1 MRVSLLRLVV
11 CLGVAVPAAAQDPA
25 DQFSG
30 KTVTAVALLVERRPA
45 NEPQAANLVE
55 TRVGQP
61 LRMSAVRESIT
72 HLYSLGRFEDVQVEA
87 VETPGGVELRYNLVP
102 VHLVER
108 VDFTGSL
115 GVSEGVLRRAMTER
129 YGATPA
135 VARAPDVVRTLQ
147 QLYGDHGYFRP
158 TIVPASLELHDP
170 DRTILTFKIDAG
182 PQARIG
188 RIDLVGETHA
198 TREQVLSRLE
208 IAEGRPY
215 ERLEVQ
221 RRLGDYVTRLK
232 GNGYYRAT
240 AEQLPSFSQDA
251 TSVNLA
257 ISIESG
263 PIVTVTYQGDPLPA
277 ARLKELVPIE
287 RERTADEDFTE
298 DSTFRIRDYLHQQG
312 FWKADVTPTQTQA
325 DDRLTILFTIRKG
338 LLYRVAPEGVE
349 ITGAKGIPVEELRP
363 IVGLA
368 PGETYTSAR
377 LDAAE
382 NAIRLEYRK
391 RGFAWVEVKSA
402 TNELNPVKPGE
413 GLVRPSLAIVEGPLA
428 IVGEVILEG
437 HAGIP
442 EGELRALI
450 GSRPGEAYY
459 SPQAAA
465 DRDALVLEYLNRG
478 YSAAEVTATPV
489 VSADRSRVDVLFK
502 IAEGPQT
509 IVEHVI
515 IVGNHRTKEQVIR
528 RELLFRPGEPLGLSD
543 LIESRRRLSA
553 LGLFRR
559 VTITE
564 VGASSNRDVLVTVQ
578 EASAT
583 SVSYGGGLEATKRQR
598 AGANGQAEE
607 RLEFAPRG
615 FFDIGRRNVGGRNR
629 SVNLY
634 TRVSLRP
641 EDAPGDPEQDGRGL
655 GFSDYR
661 IVGTYREPRAF
672 GLNADFTLT
681 AAAEQG
687 ARTSFNFARKGVT
700 AEFLRRLTPALRVS
714 LRYSFG
720 TTRTFDNRLSEED
733 QATIDRLFPQVRLS
747 GFSGALFRDTR
758 DDVVEPRRGY
768 FMSAEGSI
776 AARALG
782 GQVGFAKTY
791 LQGSWFRRIP
801 GSRGIVVAGRT
812 AVGLADGFARE
823 ETITGPDGNTVTAVV
838 EDLPASERFFAGGDT
853 TIRGFAVDSVGAP
866 NTISPAGFPR
876 GGNATVILNGE
887 LRIPVW
893 REFGAVLFVDGG
905 NVFNRVTELDFGE
918 LRGAAGFGVR
928 YRSPIGPIRFDLGF
942 KLDRKPG
949 ESAHVLHFSIGQAF

>member
-1 MRVSLLRLVV
+1 MRVSLLGLAA
-11 CLGVAVPAAAQDPA
+11 CAVAVMPAAAQDPA
-25 DQFSG
+25 EQFSG

-45 NEPQAANLVE
+45 NEPQAADLVE

-61 LRMSAVRESIT
+61 LQMAEVRESIT
-72 HLYSLGRFEDVQVEA
+72 HLYSLGRFQDIQVEA
-87 VETPGGVELRYNLVP
+87 IETAGGVELRYNLVP
-102 VHLVER
+102 MHLVER
-108 VDFTGSL
+108 VDFTGNL
-115 GVSEGVLRRAMTER
+115 GLPEGMLRRTMTER
-129 YGATPA
+129 FSATPA
-135 VARAPDVVRTLQ
+135 VPRAPDVVRTLQ
-147 QLYGDHGYFRP
+147 QFYADNGYFRP
-158 TIVPASLELHDP
+158 TIVPTSVELHDP

-188 RIDLVGETHA
+188 RIDLVGDARA

-208 IAEGRPY
+208 IVEGRPY
-215 ERLEVQ
+215 ERLELQ
-221 RRLGDYVTRLK
+221 RRLGDYVQRLK
-232 GNGYYRAT
+232 SSGYYRAT
-240 AEQLPSFSQDA
+240 AEHLPSFSQDA
-251 TSVNLA
+251 SSVNLS

-263 PIVTVTYQGDPLPA
+263 PVVTVAYEGDPLPA

-287 RERTADEDFTE
+287 RERTADEDFIE
-298 DSTFRIRDYLHQQG
+298 DSTLRIRDYLHQQG

-325 DDRLTILFTIRKG
+325 DDRLTIVFTIRKG
-338 LLYRVAPEGVE
+338 LLYRVAPGGVE
-349 ITGAKGIPVEELRP
+349 ITGATGIPVEELRP
-363 IVGLA
+363 ITLVT
-368 PGETYTSAR
+368 PGEIYSSAR

-391 RGFAWVEVKSA
+391 RGYAWVDVKSA
-402 TNELNPVKPGE
+402 PNELDPPKPGE
-413 GLVRPSLAIVEGPLA
+413 GLVRPSIAIVEGPRA
-428 IVGEVILEG
+428 IVGEITFDG
-437 HAGIP
+437 AAGIP
-442 EGELRALI
+442 EAELRPLI
-450 GSRPGEAYY
+450 RSRPGEAYY
-459 SPQAAA
+459 PPQAAA
-465 DRDALVLEYLNRG
+465 DRDTLVLEYLNRG
-478 YSAAEVTATPV
+478 YASAEVTATPV
-489 VSADRSRVDVLFK
+489 VSTDRSRVDVVFR

-509 IVEHVI
+509 IVDHVI
-515 IVGNHRTKEQVIR
+515 IVGNQRTKEHVIR
-528 RELLFRPGEPLGLSD
+528 RELLIRPGAPLGLSD

-564 VGASSNRDVLVTVQ
+564 VGASTNRDVLVTVQ

-598 AGANGQAEE
+598 TGDNGLAEE

-629 SVNLY
+629 SVNFF

-641 EDAPGDPEQDGRGL
+641 EDAPGDPERDGRGL

-661 IVGTYREPRAF
+661 VVATYREPRAF

-681 AAAEQG
+681 GAVEQG
-687 ARTSFNFARKGVT
+687 VRTSFNFVRKGVT

-720 TTRTFDNRLSEED
+720 TTRTFDERLDEAD

-758 DDVVEPRRGY
+758 DDVVEPSRGY
-768 FMSAEGSI
+768 LLSGEGTV

-782 GQVGFAKTY
+782 GEVGFLKTY
-791 LQGSWFRRIP
+791 LQGSWFRRLP
-801 GSRGIVVAGRT
+801 GARGVVVAGRT
-812 AVGLADGFARE
+812 AVGLADGFERGVDV
-823 ETITGPDGNTVTAVV
+823 TGPDGNTVTVSV

-876 GGNATVILNGE
+876 GGNATMILNGE

-905 NVFNRVTELDFGE
+905 NVFNRVTELDLGE

-928 YRSPIGPIRFDLGF
+928 YRSPIGPVRVDLGF

-949 ESAHVLHFSIGQAF
+949 ESSNVLHFSIGQAF